1 MIVYIENKAPSNIQ
15 VDTEKALYITPLT
28 LSSLRFIYFYVHG
41 CFVYLYVCA
50 PHVCLMSVETRS
62 HQILWN
68 WSWQLQAVLW
78 VVGTEPSLSAK
89 APSTLNHGTISSAPT
104 FQKLNLVILVPWF
117 WRSRCNQSGN
127 CWPFTIFSPV
137 LKNLLYSGLKTY

>member
-62 HQILWN
+62 HQIL
-68 WSWQLQAVLW
+68 
-78 VVGTEPSLSAK
+78 
-89 APSTLNHGTISSAPT
+89 
-104 FQKLNLVILVPWF
+104 
-117 WRSRCNQSGN
+117 
-127 CWPFTIFSPV
+127 
-137 LKNLLYSGLKTY
+137 